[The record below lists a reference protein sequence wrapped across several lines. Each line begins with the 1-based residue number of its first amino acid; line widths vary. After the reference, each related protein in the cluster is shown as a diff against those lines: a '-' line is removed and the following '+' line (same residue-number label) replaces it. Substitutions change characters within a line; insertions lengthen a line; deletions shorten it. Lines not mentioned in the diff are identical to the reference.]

1 MTRGDITRAIGE
13 LVGSRLQ
20 VTELD
25 PDAPLV
31 DYGLDSLRAAELI
44 VDLETLFLVEI
55 SDEEAAVMETLRDVA
70 QRISA
75 KLAQR

>member
-1 MTRGDITRAIGE
+1 MTRGDIMAAIGE
-13 LVGSRLQ
+13 LIGSHLQ

-25 PDAPLV
+25 PDAPLI
-31 DYGLDSLRAAELI
+31 DYGLDSVRAAELI

-55 SDEEAAVMETLRDVA
+55 SDEDAAVMETLRDVA